1 MAEKQ
6 KTALSDKKMMMRAI
20 KDSFIKLKPKTQA
33 GNPVMLL
40 VYLSAIMTTGL
51 WLISLIFGIGDAPTG
66 YTCAVAVILWFTV
79 LFANFAEAIAE
90 GRGKAQADSL
100 RKAKKD
106 VDAHKI
112 PSPDQ
117 KERITVIPSTSLKKG
132 DAILMCPSCGRRL
145 DLTGSGK
152 SYRCPQAHM
161 TGLPECSN
169 SKMDK
174 VELEETVLACARN
187 MVRFIS
193 DNLEKKKKVWL
204 ETSIQEEKLST
215 LASEKKRLSS
225 RKMKLYSDYRMGS
238 LTKDQYISELEIT
251 TKRIAE
257 IDQCIPEIENEIEEA
272 RKKIEEAGAKQAE
285 LNDIAALQSFDKNV
299 LYKIIDKVYVY
310 GGGRIE
316 IIWKMD
322 DIFFVGDKSKV
333 IDVNEKKDE

>member
-1 MAEKQ
+1 MA
-6 KTALSDKKMMMRAI
+6 
-20 KDSFIKLKPKTQA
+20 
-33 GNPVMLL
+33 
-40 VYLSAIMTTGL
+40 
-51 WLISLIFGIGDAPTG
+51 
-66 YTCAVAVILWFTV
+66 
-79 LFANFAEAIAE
+79 
-90 GRGKAQADSL
+90 
-100 RKAKKD
+100 
-106 VDAHKI
+106 
-112 PSPDQ
+112 
-117 KERITVIPSTSLKKG
+117 
-132 DAILMCPSCGRRL
+132 
-145 DLTGSGK
+145 
-152 SYRCPQAHM
+152 
-161 TGLPECSN
+161 GLPECSN

-193 DNLEKKKKVWL
+193 ENLEKKKKVWL

-316 IIWKMD
+316 IIWKID